1 MESEA
6 VKRWLEKRKK
16 KTEPDDDFLIVLKSF
31 IFLWSE
37 SSPAPLSRNR
47 INTPGGTPQ
56 TVLWM
61 GSSRDAAVREAESAG
76 ARAVVLDDG
85 SYIAV

>member
-47 INTPGGTPQ
+47 INTPGGTPP
-56 TVLWM
+56 TEKEDNNHI
-61 GSSRDAAVREAESAG
+61 GCRCAGGKRNVRC
-76 ARAVVLDDG
+76 D
-85 SYIAV
+85 

>member
-1 MESEA
+1 MYA
-6 VKRWLEKRKK
+6 VIDEN
-16 KTEPDDDFLIVLKSF
+16 E
-31 IFLWSE
+31 
-37 SSPAPLSRNR
+37 
-47 INTPGGTPQ
+47 